1 MTEELKPCPF
11 CGGVAMISK
20 DMIGDYRVE
29 CYHCFAHTFYEDSE
43 EKGMKYHSYQGHIT
57 KNYKKLSANRAG
69 AYNADQA
76 YPEP

>member
-1 MTEELKPCPF
+1 MSKDLKPCPF

-43 EKGMKYHSYQGHIT
+43 EKAIEEW
-57 KNYKKLSANRAG
+57 NRRAD
-69 AYNADQA
+69 NA
-76 YPEP
+76 